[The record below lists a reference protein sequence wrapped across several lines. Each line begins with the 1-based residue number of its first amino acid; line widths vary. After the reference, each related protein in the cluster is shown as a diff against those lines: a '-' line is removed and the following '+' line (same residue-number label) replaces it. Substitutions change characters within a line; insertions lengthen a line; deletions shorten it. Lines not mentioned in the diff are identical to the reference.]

1 MMGPFVALPGA
12 AVDGAAP
19 AGRPEVRTPAAS
31 ADGGGRPAGGFAAL
45 LEALGTAG
53 APGTNPDGAA
63 PGGLPTAEPSPAPA
77 GSGARSAGG
86 LAAPLEASGVAALR
100 DGFAPQRGDTAAASP
115 TRSNTEEEAAPLQAS
130 TDEAGPAPQGL
141 WAALEAG
148 WLGPRPDLSGGRY
161 PAADATPA
169 ASPAISAGAPM
180 PLLPVSGSQAEVA
193 PQPVAAS
200 ATAADGLEERA
211 TGPAAVDA
219 SSMMVEAIA
228 PDTDPPSETA
238 PGQPTAAGRSVAPAL
253 GAAQAPVPLPLSGE
267 AEPVRPPGVEA
278 PEPTDMPPS
287 PLVPEGPAALAT
299 PDGPDSDRTAVFP
312 SGTEPVF
319 SLPRTFRH
327 PEWGSDVGE
336 RVIWMQ
342 RAQVKTAH
350 IRLDPPQLGEIEV
363 HITLREGGA
372 EVWFSAPSATV
383 REALETAL
391 PRLRDMFGQHGLQL
405 GQTGV
410 SSGGGEASRGD
421 ERPMGALPVL
431 HPVDASAPVASGN
444 VALPHR
450 GLFEAYA

>member
-19 AGRPEVRTPAAS
+19 AGRPEVRAPAAS

-115 TRSNTEEEAAPLQAS
+115 TRSKTEEEAAPLQAS

-161 PAADATPA
+161 PAADATPT

-211 TGPAAVDA
+211 TGPA
-219 SSMMVEAIA
+219 
-228 PDTDPPSETA
+228 
-238 PGQPTAAGRSVAPAL
+238 
-253 GAAQAPVPLPLSGE
+253 QAPVPMPLSGE

-299 PDGPDSDRTAVFP
+299 PDGPGPDRTAAFP

-327 PEWGSDVGE
+327 PEWASDVGE